1 MTNTTKIFQIFY
13 DEESKKKI
21 DPKFLP
27 LDNSNCND
35 DWFELS
41 AIRNYLLNNKLDLDC
56 FYGFLSPNFSK
67 KTNFSSQFVINLVE
81 SYKYQIDV
89 ALFSIRW
96 DQIAFFKNPFEQGEC
111 YHPGLIQAS
120 QSFLNSIYFDVDINN
135 LITHSQTA
143 VFSNYIIA
151 KPKFW
156 LKWLD
161 LINKFYEYS
170 KNNADV
176 NQLTMH
182 RDLKIPLKVFIQERL
197 SCIILSSNT
206 FKVATPD
213 QSLNGP
219 LATYFNNDNYT
230 RRRLITCDLL
240 KERYC
245 KTKNPD
251 FLNMFYLLRNEINLN
266 DDFFFSKIAKNLI
279 NPSNNFKKFA

>member
-1 MTNTTKIFQIFY
+1 LPVANCHWLGQIFN
-13 DEESKKKI
+13 E
-21 DPKFLP
+21 
-27 LDNSNCND
+27 
-35 DWFELS
+35 
-41 AIRNYLLNNKLDLDC
+41 NYLFFLAKLKER
-56 FYGFLSPNFSK
+56 G
-67 KTNFSSQFVINLVE
+67 TIVIAQPHGGV
-81 SYKYQIDV
+81 YCQM
-89 ALFSIRW
+89 
-96 DQIAFFKNPFEQGEC
+96 QGEIANELAERILADV
-111 YHPGLIQAS
+111 YHTPSWEPLIKVFPNWRAS
-120 QSFLNSIYFDVDINN
+120 RNLFLQLKSIMRRKLKKDKMLVLLGHIYIEDEPRSLQPFTGDI
-135 LITHSQTA
+135 
-143 VFSNYIIA
+143 
-151 KPKFW
+151 
-156 LKWLD
+156 

-197 SCIILSSNT
+197 ACIILSSNT

-213 QSLNGP
+213 QSLNAP

-251 FLNMFYLLRNEINLN
+251 FLNMFYLLRNEIKLN

-279 NPSNNFKKFA
+279 NPSNNFKNFA